1 MSKFITWIDERL
13 PVSNFV
19 KNHLSEYYAPKNFN
33 FFYFFGSLALFVFI
47 MQIITG
53 IFLTINYKPD
63 AASAFAS
70 VEYIMRDVDWG
81 WFISY
86 MHSTGASFFFILIY
100 LHMVRAWMH
109 GFYIKV

>member
-1 MSKFITWIDERL
+1 MSKFIAWIDERL

-53 IFLTINYKPD
+53 IFLTINYKQD
-63 AASAFAS
+63 AASAFA
-70 VEYIMRDVDWG
+70 
-81 WFISY
+81 
-86 MHSTGASFFFILIY
+86 
-100 LHMVRAWMH
+100 
-109 GFYIKV
+109 